1 MNGTGGDTNYDKP
14 NIDVLIFH
22 IMEANG
28 RATNIDIAQIPAILH
43 SVLSNIF
50 KEV

>member
-1 MNGTGGDTNYDKP
+1 MDGTGEDTDYDKP

-28 RATNIDIAQIPAILH
+28 RATNTDAAQIPALLH

>member
-1 MNGTGGDTNYDKP
+1 MDGTGGDTNYDKP
-14 NIDVLIFH
+14 NIDVFIFH
-22 IMEANG
+22 ITEANG